1 MDRKYKKIVVLDSV
15 IFFPEHR
22 ERLRRICEELVEYDT
37 CKTEEEVLERVRG
50 ADCIISCWVDVPNRV
65 LDENPQLR
73 TVAFWTH
80 AFEHRID
87 IDYARARNIFVPSIP
102 DYGTDSV
109 AELVFIGLLHLYS
122 NRGGAISFGP
132 KSEPQ
137 TIAEA
142 IMARVA
148 DDVRCFGR
156 NVKANLDG
164 SWTHEYIK
172 AGKLRLTSADD
183 FEEQTLKG
191 LTLGLLAGSSI
202 NQELL
207 TIAVGGFRM
216 NAIYSLCDLPYAL
229 DLTFR
234 PIEELLTESHVV
246 IYDSRTIPAILVDR
260 IRNGRYLS
268 TVDVAS
274 VSPSTAKT
282 IFGRKLGIVGL
293 GRIGTRVVQIA
304 RDGFAM
310 DVRYHS
316 RNVRPEIDDHF
327 GIRSVGIQQILTE
340 SDVITF
346 HLPHVGAEE
355 VITREMVDLIP
366 RQTTVVNVSVGNIF
380 QDQRHLLARFAEADL
395 NGYID
400 VYSGLP
406 PKIELRGHKQYLLST
421 YRLGW
426 RTKSTVGLKTHKL
439 ITKLENGLKH

>member
-1 MDRKYKKIVVLDSV
+1 MDCKYKKVVVLDSV

-50 ADCIISCWVDVPNRV
+50 ADCIISCWVNVPNRV

-87 IDYARARNIFVPSIP
+87 IDHARARNIYVPSIP

-122 NRGGAISFGP
+122 NRRGAINFGP

-137 TIAEA
+137 RIAEA

-148 DDVRCFGR
+148 DDVRCFSR

-164 SWTHEYIK
+164 NWTHEYIK
-172 AGKLRLTSADD
+172 AGKLKLTSADD
-183 FEEQTLKG
+183 FEEETLKG
-191 LTLGLLAGSSI
+191 LTLGLLADRSI
-202 NQELL
+202 NQEMVKL
-207 TIAVGGFRM
+207 AASGFRM
-216 NAIYSLCDLPYAL
+216 NAVYSLCDLPHAL

-234 PIEELLTESHVV
+234 PIEELLKESHVLV
-246 IYDSRTIPAILVDR
+246 YDSRATPARFLDK
-260 IRNGRYLS
+260 IRNGHYLS
-268 TVDVAS
+268 TVDAAS
-274 VSPSTAKT
+274 ISPGMGKT
-282 IFGRKLGIVGL
+282 VLGRKLGIIGL
-293 GRIGTRVVQIA
+293 GRIGTRVAQIA

-316 RNVRPEIDDHF
+316 RKGKPELDDHL
-327 GIRSVGIQQILTE
+327 GIRAVSIQQILTE

-346 HLPHVGAEE
+346 HLPHVGAEK

-366 RQTTVVNVSVGNIF
+366 PHTTVVNVSVGNIYE
-380 QDQRHLLARFAEADL
+380 DQRHLLGRFTEADL

-400 VYSGLP
+400 VYKGLP
-406 PKIELRGHKQYLLST
+406 PKIELRDRKQYLLST

-426 RTKSTVGLKTHKL
+426 RTKSTIGLKTHKL
-439 ITKLENGLKH
+439 ITRLEEGLKH